1 MSEANNN
8 FLFFG
13 MPITVVAIIY
23 GLILIFWGVLS
34 SLFGGSNSI
43 TSLIPTFIG
52 FPILIFSSLSL
63 KFPSKQMIFM
73 HIVVIFG
80 IIAFL
85 GGADIFRSLISG
97 SNPFNNLIAG
107 ISKIF
112 LFITGLVFTLICIRS
127 FIFARKNIK

>member
-23 GLILIFWGVLS
+23 GLFLIFWGVLS

-63 KFPSKQMIFM
+63 KFKAKQMIFM

-107 ISKIF
+107 ISKIV
-112 LFITGLVFTLICIRS
+112 LFITGLVFTLICIRY
-127 FIFARKNIK
+127 FIFARKNIE